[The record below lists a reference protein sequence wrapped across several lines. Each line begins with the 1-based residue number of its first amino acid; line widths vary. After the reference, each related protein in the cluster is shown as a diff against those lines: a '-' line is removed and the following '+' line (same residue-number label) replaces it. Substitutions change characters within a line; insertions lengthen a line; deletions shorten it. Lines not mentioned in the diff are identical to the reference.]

1 MDNKRKIGEEEL
13 KRALLMMKYD
23 SKKTLTENIN
33 EVDTGYLTGAG
44 LAGAG
49 TAVGLGAVAT
59 AMGAGATAG
68 SFVPGLGTAIGAA
81 VGATIGIVLA
91 LSNNTGSADNTIKI
105 IKTCTS
111 GGVGSPSQSDSE
123 LEGVANQIYTAIEGL
138 LTDED
143 AIKNAI
149 SSCDTFPDF
158 CRMSE
163 IYLDNYNESL
173 VDALD
178 GDFDFPGDWQEYI
191 YTPLKQVMKRTKVID
206 ETKLSASTTTDG
218 GDTTGGGEV
227 VPVPSVGKY
236 KACEGTYTQG
246 CYSDAIKQIQTC
258 LDLVPDGKY
267 GPKTQAALEGAGFG
281 SGFKD
286 SDVDKICQTQ
296 TMPEPDMD
304 LPTPDEDDIDSLN
317 I

>member
-105 IKTCTS
+105 I
-111 GGVGSPSQSDSE
+111 
-123 LEGVANQIYTAIEGL
+123 N
-138 LTDED
+138 
-143 AIKNAI
+143 
-149 SSCDTFPDF
+149 
-158 CRMSE
+158 
-163 IYLDNYNESL
+163 
-173 VDALD
+173 
-178 GDFDFPGDWQEYI
+178 
-191 YTPLKQVMKRTKVID
+191 
-206 ETKLSASTTTDG
+206 
-218 GDTTGGGEV
+218 
-227 VPVPSVGKY
+227 GKY
-236 KACEGTYTQG
+236 CTTIIYNCENVSIGWNF
-246 CYSDAIKQIQTC
+246 I
-258 LDLVPDGKY
+258 
-267 GPKTQAALEGAGFG
+267 
-281 SGFKD
+281 
-286 SDVDKICQTQ
+286 
-296 TMPEPDMD
+296 
-304 LPTPDEDDIDSLN
+304 
-317 I
+317 

>member
-81 VGATIGIVLA
+81 VGATVGIVLA

-123 LEGVANQIYTAIEGL
+123 LEGIVNQIYTAIEGL
-138 LTDED
+138 GTDEE

-163 IYLDNYNESL
+163 IYLDNYNETL

-178 GDFDFPGDWQEYI
+178 GDFDLPGDWQDYI

-206 ETKLSASTTTDG
+206 ETKLLSVPSNIKFDPVIDIIPSLLSTTELINKSTKLFLVI
-218 GDTTGGGEV
+218 T
-227 VPVPSVGKY
+227 
-236 KACEGTYTQG
+236 
-246 CYSDAIKQIQTC
+246 
-258 LDLVPDGKY
+258 LDDP
-267 GPKTQAALEGAGFG
+267 
-281 SGFKD
+281 
-286 SDVDKICQTQ
+286 
-296 TMPEPDMD
+296 
-304 LPTPDEDDIDSLN
+304 
-317 I
+317 